1 MNAWVN
7 MNVDLIQETTL
18 APSMKSLGEKNLKGV
33 AKTDILLTDTDTNT
47 SIHQCRIQLCI
58 F

>member
-18 APSMKSLGEKNLKGV
+18 APSMKSWGEKNLKGV
-33 AKTDILLTDTDTNT
+33 AKTDILLIDTNT
-47 SIHQCRIQLCI
+47 SIHQCKIQLCI